1 MPKTK
6 EELEDEIEEGDREE
20 DIYTEEGREAA
31 EEDDTI
37 TDSDEGFM
45 EGYEEGDSAVK
56 CANCGV
62 VLEED
67 FIEREIDGEDYRF
80 CSEECAE
87 TFKKPQKD

>member
-6 EELEDEIEEGDREE
+6 EELEEEVESGDREE
-20 DIYTEEGREAA
+20 DIYTEEGRETA

-37 TDSDEGFM
+37 TDSEEGFM

-56 CANCGV
+56 CANCGTI
-62 VLEED
+62 LEDD
-67 FIEREIDGEDYRF
+67 FIEREINGEEFRF

-87 TFKKPQKD
+87 TFKKRNKE